1 MAQRRISSVW
11 SRAAVWLTAVSLEAA
26 VLAGPCDIYA
36 AGGTP
41 CVAAHSTVRALYSGY
56 AGMLYQ
62 VKRDSDN
69 ATKDIPVLAGS
80 GVADSSV
87 QDQFCGVSACVIW
100 RIYDQS
106 PRGNHLHVAPAGTH
120 PPADKPVVATRQRL
134 TVSGHAVYGAVFL
147 GGEGYRND
155 ATSGVA
161 VGDEAQSMY
170 MVVDGT
176 HYNDRCCFDC
186 MSDACFAQLPLHIR
200 IAILAVLCRLLTAR
214 HALLGRRQRRDRRY
228 VQRTGYHGGSVFR
241 QCERRSQPRRSRPRT
256 LDHG

>member
-1 MAQRRISSVW
+1 M
-11 SRAAVWLTAVSLEAA
+11 
-26 VLAGPCDIYA
+26 
-36 AGGTP
+36 
-41 CVAAHSTVRALYSGY
+41 AAHSTVRALYSGY

-186 MSDACFAQLPLHIR
+186 MSDACFAQLPLHISYSHLGSSLQASHR
-200 IAILAVLCRLLTAR
+200 AARLAWQTATP
-214 HALLGRRQRRDRRY
+214 RQTIRPTDR
-228 VQRTGYHGGSVFR
+228 VPWR
-241 QCERRSQPRRSRPRT
+241 QCISAVREEAST
-256 LDHG
+256 TAE